1 MLEYFIN
8 MVIAY
13 KEARANYF
21 ACKGDYSEE
30 IEQGI
35 GSELNA
41 TDLESH
47 PDLED
52 RILPGRLEA
61 TLLLIYCGLKNP
73 VFRHALSSKRGAIWT
88 RCYDLYHGTNQEIEK
103 NLYPTLIHLE
113 ESVKQTEADPLN
125 KLPPAKVCS
134 LEDIEIGTYLCD
146 TGDRIILLEFT
157 ASTED
162 PKEPDSDEDEVEA
175 QSIDS
180 EVTNLA
186 YTMVDYEEV
195 EPSLQESIQ
204 SYLDYHYADTDT
216 ELRPRFHIPLDPE

>member
-1 MLEYFIN
+1 M
-8 MVIAY
+8 
-13 KEARANYF
+13 
-21 ACKGDYSEE
+21 
-30 IEQGI
+30 
-35 GSELNA
+35 
-41 TDLESH
+41 
-47 PDLED
+47 
-52 RILPGRLEA
+52 
-61 TLLLIYCGLKNP
+61 
-73 VFRHALSSKRGAIWT
+73 
-88 RCYDLYHGTNQEIEK
+88 
-103 NLYPTLIHLE
+103 
-113 ESVKQTEADPLN
+113 
-125 KLPPAKVCS
+125 
-134 LEDIEIGTYLCD
+134 CD

>member
-1 MLEYFIN
+1 MGLDPYAIGLVILRKYLRYSRSKAVKRVGNSMLEYFIN

-113 ESVKQTEADPLN
+113 ESVK
-125 KLPPAKVCS
+125 
-134 LEDIEIGTYLCD
+134 
-146 TGDRIILLEFT
+146 
-157 ASTED
+157 
-162 PKEPDSDEDEVEA
+162 
-175 QSIDS
+175 
-180 EVTNLA
+180 
-186 YTMVDYEEV
+186 
-195 EPSLQESIQ
+195 
-204 SYLDYHYADTDT
+204 
-216 ELRPRFHIPLDPE
+216 